1 MLVLEVPIVHWLQC
15 GDLIAMALQIL
26 SHFSRAGTKIENS
39 FWSEIFLNIR
49 DESIRLIFP
58 ELWLGGFP
66 LRLIMILLEC
76 LFGKVV
82 GENQQAVREF
92 VKSVC
97 VLIKN
102 GHEGFANFARG
113 IGSHRVNVI
122 ECLSGLRGP
131 LKSAPD

>member
-1 MLVLEVPIVHWLQC
+1 MEIGTAVLEVPIVHWLQC

-66 LRLIMILLEC
+66 LRRIMIFFEC
-76 LFGKVV
+76 LLGKIV
-82 GENQQAVREF
+82 GEN
-92 VKSVC
+92 
-97 VLIKN
+97 
-102 GHEGFANFARG
+102 
-113 IGSHRVNVI
+113 
-122 ECLSGLRGP
+122 
-131 LKSAPD
+131 

>member
-1 MLVLEVPIVHWLQC
+1 
-15 GDLIAMALQIL
+15 MALQIL
-26 SHFSRAGTKIENS
+26 SHFPRAGTKIENS
-39 FWSEIFLNIR
+39 FWSEIFFNIR

-58 ELWLGGFP
+58 ELWIGGFP
-66 LRLIMILLEC
+66 LPLIMIFFEC
-76 LFGKVV
+76 LFGKIV
-82 GENQQAVREF
+82 GENQQAVMAF
-92 VKSVC
+92 VKSAC

>member
-1 MLVLEVPIVHWLQC
+1 
-15 GDLIAMALQIL
+15 MALQIL
-26 SHFSRAGTKIENS
+26 RHFRRAGTKIKNS

-49 DESIRLIFP
+49 DESIRLISP

-66 LRLIMILLEC
+66 LRLIMIFFEC
-76 LFGKVV
+76 LFGKIV
-82 GENQQAVREF
+82 GENQQAVRAL
-92 VKSVC
+92 VKSAC

-102 GHEGFANFARG
+102 GREGFADFARG